1 MRAFI
6 VIVSLLAVSLG
17 PPAAQAHAHLDH
29 ASPSVGGTVA
39 SAPQEITLWFT
50 QNLEAVFSTVEVFD
64 GSGGRVDA
72 GKPNISGNT
81 MQVALKPLSPGTYRV
96 HWHALSVDTHT
107 TDGTFTFKVGG
118 VQSN

>member
-6 VIVSLLAVSLG
+6 VVVSLLAASLG
-17 PPAAQAHAHLDH
+17 TTGAQAHAHLDH

-64 GSGGRVDA
+64 GSGGRVDQ

-81 MQVALKPLSPGTYRV
+81 MRVALKPLPPGTYRV

-107 TDGTFTFKVGG
+107 TEGTFTFQVGG
-118 VQSN
+118 TQSN